1 MRRDNQ
7 HRAGLRLGLYMKIRK
22 ILPTLIIV
30 AATGVAWALVNA
42 RPEVATA
49 SVAPPALLVDVV
61 EARRNPVDF
70 SVQSQGSVAPR
81 TQTTLVAE
89 AAGQIVEVSPAF
101 VSGGFFR
108 KDDVLVRIDP
118 RNYES
123 AVKRA
128 RAAVAR
134 AETQLATETAT
145 ASYAKED
152 YARLQRLNP
161 NTAPPSALALRKP
174 QLSAA
179 MAELQSAQADLEKA
193 EGDLDRTVIRAPYD
207 GLVRQKIA
215 DVGQFVNVG
224 SQLATTFAIDIAEVR
239 LPITQNDLQYLD
251 VASLRSGT
259 PLEVELRAEMGG
271 EMMTWPALI
280 TRSEGVFDADTRV
293 LYLVAQ
299 VLDPYGL
306 QSAATQVP
314 LMMGTFVAA
323 EIAGRS
329 GGDLF
334 VIPRQSVYRGETIWL
349 VDEDSTIRPAQVDVV
364 RADENFFYISA
375 GIAEGDR
382 YCATAVDQ
390 PLPGMKVR
398 VSS

>member
-1 MRRDNQ
+1 
-7 HRAGLRLGLYMKIRK
+7 MKTKK
-22 ILPTLIIV
+22 ILPVLIIV
-30 AATGVAWALVNA
+30 FASAAAWALVNA

-49 SVAPPALLVDVV
+49 SVATPALLVDVV
-61 EARRNPVDF
+61 EAKRNPVTF

-89 AAGQIVEVSPAF
+89 ASGQIVEVSPAF
-101 VSGGFFR
+101 VSGGFFK

-123 AVKRA
+123 VVKRA
-128 RAAVAR
+128 QAAVAR

-161 NTAPPSALALRKP
+161 NTAPASALALRKP

-193 EGDLDRTVIRAPYD
+193 QGDLDRTVIRAPYD

-215 DVGQFVNVG
+215 DVGQYVNVG

-239 LPITQNDLQYLD
+239 LPITQNDLQYIDVSRLRDGLPLD
-251 VASLRSGT
+251 AVLQA
-259 PLEVELRAEMGG
+259 ELGG
-271 EMMTWPALI
+271 ETFSWPASI

-299 VLDPYGL
+299 VSDPYGL
-306 QSAATQVP
+306 QSGVEAVQVP
-314 LMMGTFVAA
+314 LMMGTFVSAQ
-323 EIAGRS
+323 IAGRE

-334 VIPRQSVYRGETIWL
+334 VVPRQSVYRGETIWL
-349 VDEDSTIRPAQVDVV
+349 VDEDSVIRPARVDVV
-364 RADENFFYISA
+364 RADENFFYISD
-375 GIAEGDR
+375 GLVEGDR
-382 YCATAVDQ
+382 YCATAVER

>member
-1 MRRDNQ
+1 MNI
-7 HRAGLRLGLYMKIRK
+7 KK
-22 ILPTLIIV
+22 VFPILIV
-30 AATGVAWALVNA
+30 AFASIGTWALLNA

-49 SVAPPALLVDVV
+49 SVAPPALLVDVI
-61 EARRNPVDF
+61 EAERDSVTF
-70 SVQSQGSVAPR
+70 SVMSQGSVAPR

-89 AAGQIVEVSPAF
+89 AAGQIVEVAPVF

-108 KDDVLVRIDP
+108 KNDVLIRIDP

-145 ASYAKED
+145 ASYARED
-152 YARLQRLNP
+152 YLKLQRLNP
-161 NTAPPSALALRKP
+161 NTAPASALALRKP
-174 QLSAA
+174 QLLAA

-215 DVGQFVNVG
+215 DIGQYVNVG
-224 SQLATTFAIDIAEVR
+224 TQLAVTFAIDIAEVR
-239 LPITQNDLQYLD
+239 LPVTQNDLQYLELD
-251 VASLRSGT
+251 KLRSGV
-259 PLEVELRAEMGG
+259 PLNAELKAEFGG
-271 EMMTWPALI
+271 ETTSWSALV
-280 TRSEGVFDADTRV
+280 TRTEGVFDAETRV

-299 VLDPYGL
+299 VPDPYGL
-306 QSAATQVP
+306 ETGAQGTAVP
-314 LMMGTFVAA
+314 LLMGTFVSA
-323 EIAGRS
+323 EIDGRS

-334 VIPRQSVYRGETIWL
+334 VVPRQSIYRGETIWL
-349 VDEDSTIRPAQVDVV
+349 VDDNSTIRPSTVDIV
-364 RADENFFYISA
+364 RSDEQYFYVSG
-375 GIAEGDR
+375 GIVEGDR
-382 YCATAVDQ
+382 YCATAVEQ

>member
-1 MRRDNQ
+1 
-7 HRAGLRLGLYMKIRK
+7 MKTKK
-22 ILPTLIIV
+22 ILPVLIIV
-30 AATGVAWALVNA
+30 FASAAAWALVNA

-49 SVAPPALLVDVV
+49 SIAPPALLVDVV
-61 EARRNPVDF
+61 QARRNPVTF

-89 AAGQIVEVSPAF
+89 ASGQIVEVSPAF

-123 AVKRA
+123 VVKRA

-161 NTAPPSALALRKP
+161 NTGPASALALRKP

-215 DVGQFVNVG
+215 DVGQYVNVG
-224 SQLATTFAIDIAEVR
+224 SQLAMTFAIDIAEVR

-251 VASLRSGT
+251 LTKLRVGL
-259 PLEVELRAEMGG
+259 PLEVVLQTQLGG
-271 EMMTWPALI
+271 ETVSWAAVI

-299 VLDPYGL
+299 VADPYGL
-306 QSAATQVP
+306 QRGAEGAQVP
-314 LMMGTFVAA
+314 LMMGTFVSAQ
-323 EIAGRS
+323 IAGRP

-334 VIPRQSVYRGETIWL
+334 VVPRQSIYRGETIWL
-349 VDEDSTIRPAQVDVV
+349 VDDDSTIRPARVDVV
-364 RADENFFYISA
+364 RADENFFYISD
-375 GIAEGDR
+375 GLMEGDR
-382 YCATAVDQ
+382 YCATAVEQ

>member
-1 MRRDNQ
+1 MDNNE
-7 HRAGLRLGLYMKIRK
+7 HPSGRCMKTKK
-22 ILPTLIIV
+22 ILPVLIMLFASV
-30 AATGVAWALVNA
+30 AAWALFNA

-49 SVAPPALLVDVV
+49 SVEPPALLVDVI
-61 EARRNPVDF
+61 EAKRNPVTF

-89 AAGQIVEVSPAF
+89 ASGQIIEVSPAF

-118 RNYES
+118 RNYAS
-123 AVKRA
+123 VVKRA

-145 ASYAKED
+145 ASYAQED

-215 DVGQFVNVG
+215 DVGQYVNVG
-224 SQLATTFAIDIAEVR
+224 SQLASTFAIDIAEVR
-239 LPITQNDLQYLD
+239 LPITQNDLQYLEI
-251 VASLRSGT
+251 SRLRAGL
-259 PLEVELRAEMGG
+259 PLEAVLRAELGG
-271 EMMTWPALI
+271 QTVSWPASI

-299 VLDPYGL
+299 VLDPYGVQAGTEMAQL
-306 QSAATQVP
+306 P
-314 LMMGTFVAA
+314 LMMGTFVSA
-323 EIAGRS
+323 EIAGRT

-334 VIPRQSVYRGETIWL
+334 VIPRQSIYRGETLWL
-349 VDEDSTIRPAQVDVV
+349 VDEDSTIRPTRVDVV
-364 RADENFFYISA
+364 RADENFFYVSD
-375 GIAEGDR
+375 GLVEGDR
-382 YCATAVDQ
+382 YCATSVEQ

-398 VSS
+398 VSR

>member
-1 MRRDNQ
+1 
-7 HRAGLRLGLYMKIRK
+7 MKMKK
-22 ILPTLIIV
+22 ILPVLIIV
-30 AATGVAWALVNA
+30 FASAAAWALVNA

-49 SVAPPALLVDVV
+49 SIAPPALLVDVV
-61 EARRNPVDF
+61 QARRNPVTF

-89 AAGQIVEVSPAF
+89 ASGQIVEVSPAF

-123 AVKRA
+123 VVKRA

-161 NTAPPSALALRKP
+161 NTGPASALALRKP

-215 DVGQFVNVG
+215 DVGQYVNVG
-224 SQLATTFAIDIAEVR
+224 SQLAMTFAIDIAEVR

-251 VASLRSGT
+251 LTKLRAGL
-259 PLEVELRAEMGG
+259 PLEVVLQTQLGG
-271 EMMTWPALI
+271 ETVSWAAVI

-299 VLDPYGL
+299 VADPYGL
-306 QSAATQVP
+306 QRGAEGAQVP
-314 LMMGTFVAA
+314 LMMGTFVSAQ
-323 EIAGRS
+323 IAGRP

-334 VIPRQSVYRGETIWL
+334 VVPRQSIYRGETIWL
-349 VDEDSTIRPAQVDVV
+349 VDDDSTIRPARVDVV
-364 RADENFFYISA
+364 RADENFFYISD
-375 GIAEGDR
+375 GLMEGDR
-382 YCATAVDQ
+382 YCATAVEQ

>member
-1 MRRDNQ
+1 
-7 HRAGLRLGLYMKIRK
+7 MKTKK
-22 ILPTLIIV
+22 ILPVLIIV
-30 AATGVAWALVNA
+30 FASVAAGVLINA

-49 SVAPPALLVDVV
+49 SIAPPALLVDV
-61 EARRNPVDF
+61 AKAKRNPVTF

-89 AAGQIVEVSPAF
+89 ASGQIVDVSPAF

-123 AVKRA
+123 VVKRA
-128 RAAVAR
+128 RAGVAR

-161 NTAPPSALALRKP
+161 NTGPPSALALRKP
-174 QLSAA
+174 QLAAA
-179 MAELQSAQADLEKA
+179 MAELQSTQADLEKA

-215 DVGQFVNVG
+215 DVGQYVNVG

-251 VASLRSGT
+251 L
-259 PLEVELRAEMGG
+259 PKLRAGMPLDAVLQTQLGSE
-271 EMMTWPALI
+271 TVSWSASI
-280 TRSEGVFDADTRV
+280 TRSEGVFDAETRV

-299 VLDPYGL
+299 VPDPYGL
-306 QSAATQVP
+306 LTGAEVTQAQ
-314 LMMGTFVAA
+314 LMMGTFVSA
-323 EIAGRS
+323 EIAGRA

-334 VIPRQSVYRGETIWL
+334 VIPRQSIHRGETIWL
-349 VDEDSTIRPAQVDVV
+349 VDEDSTIRPARVDVV
-364 RADENFFYISA
+364 RADENYFYISD
-375 GIAEGDR
+375 GLVEGDR
-382 YCATAVDQ
+382 YCATAVEQ

>member
-1 MRRDNQ
+1 
-7 HRAGLRLGLYMKIRK
+7 MKTKK
-22 ILPTLIIV
+22 ILPVLIIV
-30 AATGVAWALVNA
+30 FASAAAWALVNA

-49 SVAPPALLVDVV
+49 SIAPPALLVDVV
-61 EARRNPVDF
+61 QARRNPVTF

-89 AAGQIVEVSPAF
+89 ASGQIVEVSPAF

-123 AVKRA
+123 VVKRA

-161 NTAPPSALALRKP
+161 NTGPASALALRKP

-215 DVGQFVNVG
+215 DVGQYVNVG
-224 SQLATTFAIDIAEVR
+224 SQLAMTFAIDIAEVR

-251 VASLRSGT
+251 LSKLRAGL
-259 PLEVELRAEMGG
+259 PLEVVLQTQLGG
-271 EMMTWPALI
+271 ETVSWAAVI

-299 VLDPYGL
+299 VADPYGL
-306 QSAATQVP
+306 QRGAEGAQVP
-314 LMMGTFVAA
+314 LMMGTFVSAQ
-323 EIAGRS
+323 IAGRP

-334 VIPRQSVYRGETIWL
+334 VVPRQSIYRGETIWL
-349 VDEDSTIRPAQVDVV
+349 VDDDSTIRPARVDVV
-364 RADENFFYISA
+364 RADENFFYISD
-375 GIAEGDR
+375 GLMEGDR
-382 YCATAVDQ
+382 YCATAVEQ

>member
-1 MRRDNQ
+1 MPQTEEDRRAIMNI
-7 HRAGLRLGLYMKIRK
+7 KK
-22 ILPTLIIV
+22 VFPILIV
-30 AATGVAWALVNA
+30 ASASIGTWALLNA

-49 SVAPPALLVDVV
+49 SVAPPALLVDVI
-61 EARRNPVDF
+61 EAERDSVTF
-70 SVQSQGSVAPR
+70 SVMSQGSVAPR

-89 AAGQIVEVSPAF
+89 AAGQIVEVAPVF

-108 KDDVLVRIDP
+108 KNDVLIRIDP

-145 ASYAKED
+145 ASYARED
-152 YARLQRLNP
+152 YLKLQRLNP
-161 NTAPPSALALRKP
+161 NTAPASALALRKP

-215 DVGQFVNVG
+215 DIGQYVNVG
-224 SQLATTFAIDIAEVR
+224 TQLAVTFAIDIAEVR
-239 LPITQNDLQYLD
+239 LPVTQNDLQYLELD
-251 VASLRSGT
+251 KLRSGV
-259 PLEVELRAEMGG
+259 PLNVELKAEFGG
-271 EMMTWPALI
+271 ETASWPALV
-280 TRSEGVFDADTRV
+280 TRTEGVFDAETRV

-299 VLDPYGL
+299 VPDPYGL
-306 QSAATQVP
+306 ETGAQGTAVP
-314 LMMGTFVAA
+314 LLMGTFVSA
-323 EIAGRS
+323 EIDGRS

-334 VIPRQSVYRGETIWL
+334 VVPRQSIYRGETIWL
-349 VDEDSTIRPAQVDVV
+349 VDDNSTIRPSTVDIV
-364 RADENFFYISA
+364 RSDEQYFYVSG
-375 GIAEGDR
+375 GIVEGDR
-382 YCATAVDQ
+382 YCATAVEQ

>member
-1 MRRDNQ
+1 
-7 HRAGLRLGLYMKIRK
+7 MKTKK
-22 ILPTLIIV
+22 ILPVLIIV
-30 AATGVAWALVNA
+30 FASAAAWALVNA

-49 SVAPPALLVDVV
+49 SIAPPALLVDVV
-61 EARRNPVDF
+61 QARRNPVTF

-89 AAGQIVEVSPAF
+89 ASGQIVEVSPAF

-123 AVKRA
+123 VVKRA

-161 NTAPPSALALRKP
+161 NTGPASALALRKP

-215 DVGQFVNVG
+215 DVGQYVNVG
-224 SQLATTFAIDIAEVR
+224 SQLAMTFAIDIAEVR

-251 VASLRSGT
+251 LTKLRAGL
-259 PLEVELRAEMGG
+259 PLEVVLQTQLGG
-271 EMMTWPALI
+271 ETVSWAAVI

-299 VLDPYGL
+299 VADPYGL
-306 QSAATQVP
+306 QRDAEGAQVP
-314 LMMGTFVAA
+314 LMMGTFVSAQ
-323 EIAGRS
+323 IAGRP

-334 VIPRQSVYRGETIWL
+334 VVPRQSIYRGETIWL
-349 VDEDSTIRPAQVDVV
+349 VDDDSTIRPARVDVV
-364 RADENFFYISA
+364 RADENFFYISD
-375 GIAEGDR
+375 GLMEGDR
-382 YCATAVDQ
+382 YCATAVEQ

>member
-1 MRRDNQ
+1 
-7 HRAGLRLGLYMKIRK
+7 MKTKK
-22 ILPTLIIV
+22 ILPVLIIV
-30 AATGVAWALVNA
+30 FASAAAWALVNA

-49 SVAPPALLVDVV
+49 SIAPPALLVDVV
-61 EARRNPVDF
+61 QARRNPVTF

-81 TQTTLVAE
+81 TQTNLIAE
-89 AAGQIVEVSPAF
+89 ASGQIVEVSPAF

-123 AVKRA
+123 VVKRA

-161 NTAPPSALALRKP
+161 NTGPASALALRKP

-215 DVGQFVNVG
+215 DVGQYVNVG
-224 SQLATTFAIDIAEVR
+224 SQLATTFAIDVAEVR
-239 LPITQNDLQYLD
+239 LPVTQNDLQFLD
-251 VASLRSGT
+251 ISK
-259 PLEVELRAEMGG
+259 LRAGLPLLAVLKAQLGG
-271 EMMTWPALI
+271 ETITWPATI
-280 TRSEGVFDADTRV
+280 ARSEGVFDADTRV

-299 VLDPYGL
+299 VPDPYGL
-306 QSAATQVP
+306 QDGTEVTQSP
-314 LMMGTFVAA
+314 LMMGTFVSAQ
-323 EIAGRS
+323 IAGRA

-334 VIPRQSVYRGETIWL
+334 VVPRESVYRGQTLWL
-349 VDEDSTIRPAQVDVV
+349 VDDDSTIRPTSVNVV
-364 RADENFFYISA
+364 RADEDFFYISD
-375 GIAEGDR
+375 GLSEGDR
-382 YCATAVDQ
+382 YCATAVEQ

>member
-1 MRRDNQ
+1 
-7 HRAGLRLGLYMKIRK
+7 MKTKK
-22 ILPTLIIV
+22 ILPVLIIV
-30 AATGVAWALVNA
+30 FASAAAWALVNA

-49 SVAPPALLVDVV
+49 SIAPPALLVDVV
-61 EARRNPVDF
+61 QARRNPVTF

-89 AAGQIVEVSPAF
+89 ASGQIVEVSPAF

-123 AVKRA
+123 VVKRA

-161 NTAPPSALALRKP
+161 NTGPASALALRKP

-215 DVGQFVNVG
+215 DVGQYVNVG

-251 VASLRSGT
+251 LSKLRAGL
-259 PLEVELRAEMGG
+259 PLEVVLQTQLGG
-271 EMMTWPALI
+271 ETVSWAAVI

-299 VLDPYGL
+299 VADPYGL
-306 QSAATQVP
+306 QRGAEGAQVP
-314 LMMGTFVAA
+314 LMMGTFVSAQ
-323 EIAGRS
+323 IAGRP

-334 VIPRQSVYRGETIWL
+334 VVPRQSIYRGETIWL
-349 VDEDSTIRPAQVDVV
+349 VDDDSTIRPARVDVV
-364 RADENFFYISA
+364 RADENFFYISD
-375 GIAEGDR
+375 GLMEGDR
-382 YCATAVDQ
+382 YCATAVEQ

>member
-1 MRRDNQ
+1 
-7 HRAGLRLGLYMKIRK
+7 MKTKK
-22 ILPTLIIV
+22 ILPVLIIV
-30 AATGVAWALVNA
+30 FASAAAWALVNA

-49 SVAPPALLVDVV
+49 SIAPPALLVDVV
-61 EARRNPVDF
+61 QARRNPVTF

-89 AAGQIVEVSPAF
+89 ASGQIVEVSPAF

-123 AVKRA
+123 VVKRA

-161 NTAPPSALALRKP
+161 NTGPASALALRKP

-215 DVGQFVNVG
+215 DVGQYVNVG
-224 SQLATTFAIDIAEVR
+224 SQLATTFAIDVAEVR
-239 LPITQNDLQYLD
+239 LPVTQDDLQFLD
-251 VASLRSGT
+251 ISK
-259 PLEVELRAEMGG
+259 LRAGLPLLAVLKAQLGG
-271 EMMTWPALI
+271 ETITWPATI
-280 TRSEGVFDADTRV
+280 ARSEGVFDADTRV

-306 QSAATQVP
+306 QGGTEVTQAP
-314 LMMGTFVAA
+314 LMMGTFVSAQ
-323 EIAGRS
+323 IAGRA

-334 VIPRQSVYRGETIWL
+334 VVPRESVYRGQTLWL
-349 VDEDSTIRPAQVDVV
+349 VDDDSTIRPTSVNVV
-364 RADENFFYISA
+364 RADEDFFYISD
-375 GIAEGDR
+375 GLSEGDR
-382 YCATAVDQ
+382 YCATAVEQ

>member
-1 MRRDNQ
+1 
-7 HRAGLRLGLYMKIRK
+7 MKTKK
-22 ILPTLIIV
+22 ILPVLIIV
-30 AATGVAWALVNA
+30 FASVAAWALINA
-42 RPEVATA
+42 RPEIATA

-61 EARRNPVDF
+61 QAKRNPVTF
-70 SVQSQGSVAPR
+70 SVQSQGSVVPR

-89 AAGQIVEVSPAF
+89 ASGQIVEVSPAF

-123 AVKRA
+123 VVKRA

-215 DVGQFVNVG
+215 DVGQYVNVG

-251 VASLRSGT
+251 LT
-259 PLEVELRAEMGG
+259 KLRAGIPFEAVLQTQLGG
-271 EMMTWPALI
+271 ESVSWPASI

-293 LYLVAQ
+293 LYSVSLHYRCQFITGNLAQ
-299 VLDPYGL
+299 SPN
-306 QSAATQVP
+306 
-314 LMMGTFVAA
+314 
-323 EIAGRS
+323 E
-329 GGDLF
+329 
-334 VIPRQSVYRGETIWL
+334 
-349 VDEDSTIRPAQVDVV
+349 
-364 RADENFFYISA
+364 
-375 GIAEGDR
+375 
-382 YCATAVDQ
+382 
-390 PLPGMKVR
+390 
-398 VSS
+398 

>member
-1 MRRDNQ
+1 MSTQWGER
-7 HRAGLRLGLYMKIRK
+7 MKTKK
-22 ILPTLIIV
+22 ILPVLIMLFASV
-30 AATGVAWALVNA
+30 AAWALFNA

-61 EARRNPVDF
+61 EARRDPVTF

-89 AAGQIVEVSPAF
+89 ASGQIIEVSPAF

-108 KDDVLVRIDP
+108 KNDVLVRIDP
-118 RNYES
+118 RNYAS
-123 AVKRA
+123 VVKRA

-145 ASYAKED
+145 ASYAQED
-152 YARLQRLNP
+152 YSRLQRLNP

-215 DVGQFVNVG
+215 DVGQYVNVG

-239 LPITQNDLQYLD
+239 LPITQNDLQFLEI
-251 VASLRSGT
+251 SRLRAGL
-259 PLEVELRAEMGG
+259 PLSAVLRAELGG
-271 EMMTWPALI
+271 EIISWRASI

-306 QSAATQVP
+306 QAGAESAQAP
-314 LMMGTFVAA
+314 LMMGTFVSAD
-323 EIAGRS
+323 IAGRT

-334 VIPRQSVYRGETIWL
+334 VIPRQSI
-349 VDEDSTIRPAQVDVV
+349 
-364 RADENFFYISA
+364 YINRL
-375 GIAEGDR
+375 D
-382 YCATAVDQ
+382 
-390 PLPGMKVR
+390 K
-398 VSS
+398 

>member
-1 MRRDNQ
+1 
-7 HRAGLRLGLYMKIRK
+7 MKTKK
-22 ILPTLIIV
+22 ILPVLIIAFASV
-30 AATGVAWALVNA
+30 AAWALINA

-61 EARRNPVDF
+61 QAKRNPVTF
-70 SVQSQGSVAPR
+70 SVRSQGSVAPR

-89 AAGQIVEVSPAF
+89 ASGQIVEVSTAF

-123 AVKRA
+123 VVKRA

-215 DVGQFVNVG
+215 DVGQYVNVG

-251 VASLRSGT
+251 LSK
-259 PLEVELRAEMGG
+259 LRAGMPLDAVLQTQLGG
-271 EMMTWPALI
+271 ETISWPASI
-280 TRSEGVFDADTRV
+280 ARSEGVFDADTRV

-299 VLDPYGL
+299 VPDPYGL
-306 QSAATQVP
+306 LAGAEVTRAP
-314 LMMGTFVAA
+314 LMMGTFVSA
-323 EIAGRS
+323 EIAGRT

-349 VDEDSTIRPAQVDVV
+349 VDEDSTIRPARVDVV
-364 RADENFFYISA
+364 RADENYFYISD
-375 GIAEGDR
+375 GLVEGDR
-382 YCATAVDQ
+382 YCATAVEQ

>member
-1 MRRDNQ
+1 MF
-7 HRAGLRLGLYMKIRK
+7 AS
-22 ILPTLIIV
+22 V
-30 AATGVAWALVNA
+30 AAWALINS
-42 RPEVATA
+42 RPEIATA

-61 EARRNPVDF
+61 QAKRNPVTF

-89 AAGQIVEVSPAF
+89 ASDQIVEVSPAF

-123 AVKRA
+123 VVKRA

-215 DVGQFVNVG
+215 DVGQYVNVG

-251 VASLRSGT
+251 LT
-259 PLEVELRAEMGG
+259 KLRAGMPLDAVLQTQLGG
-271 EMMTWPALI
+271 ETVSWPASI
-280 TRSEGVFDADTRV
+280 TRSEGMSG
-293 LYLVAQ
+293 YLSRKSRSDHFGRPAGS
-299 VLDPYGL
+299 DSGSRIAEHWS
-306 QSAATQVP
+306 SAR
-314 LMMGTFVAA
+314 
-323 EIAGRS
+323 GRS
-329 GGDLF
+329 APTGGGAQ
-334 VIPRQSVYRGETIWL
+334 PRSPLIASKGLAMTL
-349 VDEDSTIRPAQVDVV
+349 STGA
-364 RADENFFYISA
+364 S
-375 GIAEGDR
+375 GG
-382 YCATAVDQ
+382 
-390 PLPGMKVR
+390 
-398 VSS
+398 

>member
-1 MRRDNQ
+1 
-7 HRAGLRLGLYMKIRK
+7 MKTKK
-22 ILPTLIIV
+22 ILPVLIIV
-30 AATGVAWALVNA
+30 FASVATGVLINA

-49 SVAPPALLVDVV
+49 SVAPPALLVDV
-61 EARRNPVDF
+61 AQAKRNPVTF

-89 AAGQIVEVSPAF
+89 ASGQIVEVSPAF

-108 KDDVLVRIDP
+108 KNDVLVRIDP

-145 ASYAKED
+145 ARYAKED

-215 DVGQFVNVG
+215 DVGQYVNVG
-224 SQLATTFAIDIAEVR
+224 SQLATTFAIDTAEVR

-251 VASLRSGT
+251 LSK
-259 PLEVELRAEMGG
+259 LRAGLPLDAILQSQLGG
-271 EMMTWPALI
+271 ETVSWSASI

-299 VLDPYGL
+299 VSDPYGL
-306 QSAATQVP
+306 LTGAEVTQAP
-314 LMMGTFVAA
+314 LMMGTFVSA
-323 EIAGRS
+323 EIAGRA

-334 VIPRQSVYRGETIWL
+334 VIPRQSIYRGETIWL
-349 VDEDSTIRPAQVDVV
+349 VEEDSTIRPARVDVV
-364 RADENFFYISA
+364 RADENYFYISD
-375 GIAEGDR
+375 GLVEGDR
-382 YCATAVDQ
+382 YCATAVEQ

>member
-1 MRRDNQ
+1 
-7 HRAGLRLGLYMKIRK
+7 MKTKK
-22 ILPTLIIV
+22 ILPVLIIV
-30 AATGVAWALVNA
+30 FASAAAWALVNA

-49 SVAPPALLVDVV
+49 SIAPPALLVDVV
-61 EARRNPVDF
+61 QARRNPVTF

-89 AAGQIVEVSPAF
+89 ASGQIVEVSPAF

-118 RNYES
+118 RNYAS
-123 AVKRA
+123 VVKRA

-161 NTAPPSALALRKP
+161 NTGPASALALRKP

-215 DVGQFVNVG
+215 DVGQYVNVG
-224 SQLATTFAIDIAEVR
+224 SQLAMTFAIDIAEVR

-251 VASLRSGT
+251 LTKLRAGL
-259 PLEVELRAEMGG
+259 PLEVVLQTQLGG
-271 EMMTWPALI
+271 ETVSWAAVI
-280 TRSEGVFDADTRV
+280 TRSAGVFDADTRV

-299 VLDPYGL
+299 VADPYGL
-306 QSAATQVP
+306 QRGAEGAQVP
-314 LMMGTFVAA
+314 LMMGTFVSAQ
-323 EIAGRS
+323 IAGRP

-334 VIPRQSVYRGETIWL
+334 VVPRQSIYRGETIWL
-349 VDEDSTIRPAQVDVV
+349 VDDDSTIRPARVDVV
-364 RADENFFYISA
+364 RADENFFYISD
-375 GIAEGDR
+375 GLMEGDR
-382 YCATAVDQ
+382 YCATAVEQ

>member
-1 MRRDNQ
+1 MSTQWGER
-7 HRAGLRLGLYMKIRK
+7 MKTKK
-22 ILPTLIIV
+22 ILPVLIMLFASV
-30 AATGVAWALVNA
+30 AAWALFNA

-61 EARRNPVDF
+61 EARRDPVTF

-89 AAGQIVEVSPAF
+89 ASGQIIEVSPAF

-108 KDDVLVRIDP
+108 KNDVLVRIDP
-118 RNYES
+118 RNYAS
-123 AVKRA
+123 VVKRA

-145 ASYAKED
+145 ASYAQED
-152 YARLQRLNP
+152 YSRLQRLNP

-215 DVGQFVNVG
+215 DVGQYVNVG

-239 LPITQNDLQYLD
+239 LPITQNDLQFLEI
-251 VASLRSGT
+251 SRLRAGL
-259 PLEVELRAEMGG
+259 PLTAVLRAELGG
-271 EMMTWPALI
+271 ETISWRASI

-306 QSAATQVP
+306 QAGAELAQAP
-314 LMMGTFVAA
+314 LMMGTFVSAD
-323 EIAGRS
+323 IAGRT

-334 VIPRQSVYRGETIWL
+334 VIPRQSIYRGETLWL
-349 VDEDSTIRPAQVDVV
+349 VDEDSTIRPTRVDVV
-364 RADENFFYISA
+364 RADENFFYVSD
-375 GIAEGDR
+375 GLAEGDR
-382 YCATAVDQ
+382 YCATAVEQ

>member
-1 MRRDNQ
+1 
-7 HRAGLRLGLYMKIRK
+7 MKTKK
-22 ILPTLIIV
+22 ILPVLIIV
-30 AATGVAWALVNA
+30 FASAAAWALVNA

-49 SVAPPALLVDVV
+49 SIAPPALLVDVV
-61 EARRNPVDF
+61 QARRNPVTF

-89 AAGQIVEVSPAF
+89 ASGQIVEVSPAF

-123 AVKRA
+123 VVKRA

-161 NTAPPSALALRKP
+161 NTGPASALALRKP

-215 DVGQFVNVG
+215 DVGQYVNVG
-224 SQLATTFAIDIAEVR
+224 SQLAMTFAIDIAEVR

-251 VASLRSGT
+251 LTKLRAGL
-259 PLEVELRAEMGG
+259 PLEVVLQTQLGG
-271 EMMTWPALI
+271 ETVSWAAVI

-299 VLDPYGL
+299 VADPYGL
-306 QSAATQVP
+306 QRGAEGAQVP
-314 LMMGTFVAA
+314 LMMGTFVSAQ
-323 EIAGRS
+323 IAGRP
-329 GGDLF
+329 GGDLS
-334 VIPRQSVYRGETIWL
+334 VVPRQSIYRGETIWL
-349 VDEDSTIRPAQVDVV
+349 VDDDSTIRPARVDVV
-364 RADENFFYISA
+364 RADENFFYISD
-375 GIAEGDR
+375 GLMEGDR
-382 YCATAVDQ
+382 YCATAVEQ

>member
-7 HRAGLRLGLYMKIRK
+7 HRAGLRLGLYMKIKK

-128 RAAVAR
+128 CAAVAR

-334 VIPRQSVYRGETIWL
+334 VIPQAVGVPGETISGWWTMIPPS
-349 VDEDSTIRPAQVDVV
+349 D
-364 RADENFFYISA
+364 
-375 GIAEGDR
+375 
-382 YCATAVDQ
+382 
-390 PLPGMKVR
+390 LPRWMWFGPTKTSFTFR
-398 VSS
+398 QA

>member
-1 MRRDNQ
+1 
-7 HRAGLRLGLYMKIRK
+7 
-22 ILPTLIIV
+22 V
-30 AATGVAWALVNA
+30 
-42 RPEVATA
+42 
-49 SVAPPALLVDVV
+49 S
-61 EARRNPVDF
+61 
-70 SVQSQGSVAPR
+70 PR
-81 TQTTLVAE
+81 TQTTLIAE
-89 AAGQIVEVSPAF
+89 ASGQIIEVSSAF

-108 KDDVLVRIDP
+108 KNDVLVRIDP
-118 RNYES
+118 RNYAS

-145 ASYAKED
+145 ASYAQED
-152 YARLQRLNP
+152 YSRLQRLNP

-207 GLVRQKIA
+207 GLVRQKVA
-215 DVGQFVNVG
+215 DVGQYVNVG
-224 SQLATTFAIDIAEVR
+224 SQLANTFAIDVAEVR
-239 LPITQNDLQYLD
+239 LPVTQNDLQFLD
-251 VASLRSGT
+251 ISR
-259 PLEVELRAEMGG
+259 LRAGLPLTAVLHADLGG
-271 EMMTWPALI
+271 QTVSWPAAI

-299 VLDPYGL
+299 VPDPYGL
-306 QSAATQVP
+306 QSGTEVAGAP
-314 LMMGTFVAA
+314 LMMGTFVSA
-323 EIAGRS
+323 EIGGRA

-334 VIPRQSVYRGETIWL
+334 VIPRQSIYRGETLWL
-349 VDEDSTIRPAQVDVV
+349 VEEDSTIRPARVEVV
-364 RADENFFYISA
+364 RADENFFYVSD
-375 GIAEGDR
+375 GLVEGDR
-382 YCATAVDQ
+382 YCATAVEQ